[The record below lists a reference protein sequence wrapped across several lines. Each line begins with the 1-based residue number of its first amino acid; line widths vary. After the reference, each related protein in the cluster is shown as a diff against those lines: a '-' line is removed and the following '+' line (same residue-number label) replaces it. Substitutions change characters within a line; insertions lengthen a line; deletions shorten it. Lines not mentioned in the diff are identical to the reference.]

1 MIHKHNRDPHK
12 ALRAKRVPRKSFSRP
27 RSGRVSWRW
36 PADILA
42 FVADDPAAPHNRR
55 QAEPA
60 WYMLNHSYYLP
71 SRYEHEEPLELGPI
85 YQRMFKRIMTS
96 RGQDRPKCAG

>member
-42 FVADDPAAPHNRR
+42 F
-55 QAEPA
+55 EPCD
-60 WYMLNHSYYLP
+60 YFHSPP
-71 SRYEHEEPLELGPI
+71 SRYEHEGPLEPGPI

-96 RGQDRPKCAG
+96 RRG